1 MTPGPREAAT
11 RDKGK
16 GSGARSTTVPHLT
29 LPTLKITTR
38 DQGGLGS
45 RVGLRARRSRSV
57 GPAPAGRSECKTGP
71 VTAYTSYLRA
81 YEPLAA
87 FPPPERKHWER
98 YISSGAAPDRVRALR
113 AEQRAAVVAAI
124 GVPPANEV
132 EHAYVHRI
140 DGVTYVCPWRTQVRA
155 WEAMAEFRRSMPDEI
170 ADAFFPKQAAE
181 VAERELARLR
191 STEPDLKSHILSE
204 TWQVPL
210 RWFIPFEGEE
220 RRLVL
225 STERSVSYLTTM
237 SNARRRVA
245 RTLAIL
251 RRTIEDRPVIEGV
264 EELANWLEDYHPRS
278 LVELDYGGLVSLF
291 DDIDLESDE
300 SAADIAHAVACLANG
315 EPDEATEAYA
325 RVATRWGAVRSVEV
339 AN

>member
-1 MTPGPREAAT
+1 
-11 RDKGK
+11 
-16 GSGARSTTVPHLT
+16 
-29 LPTLKITTR
+29 
-38 DQGGLGS
+38 
-45 RVGLRARRSRSV
+45 
-57 GPAPAGRSECKTGP
+57 

-87 FPPPERKHWER
+87 FPPPERRRWER
-98 YISSGAAPDRVRALR
+98 YVASGAVPDRVRGVR
-113 AEQRAAVVAAI
+113 EEQRAAVVAAI
-124 GVPPANEV
+124 GVPPDNEV

-140 DGVTYVCPWRTQVRA
+140 DGMTYVCPWRTRVRA
-155 WEAMAEFRRSMPDEI
+155 WEAMTEFRRSMPDEI

-181 VAERELARLR
+181 VAERELARWR
-191 STEPDLKSHILSE
+191 STEPELKSHITSE

-210 RWFIPFEGEE
+210 RWFLPFEGEE

-225 STERSVSYLTTM
+225 AAERSLSYLTTM

-245 RTLAIL
+245 RSLAIL
-251 RRTIEDRPVIEGV
+251 RRTIEDTPIIEGV
-264 EELANWLEDYHPRS
+264 EELADWLEEYHPRS

-291 DDIDLESDE
+291 DDLDLESDE
-300 SAADIAHAVACLANG
+300 SAADIQHAVACLASG
-315 EPDEATEAYA
+315 ETDEASEAYA

>member
-1 MTPGPREAAT
+1 
-11 RDKGK
+11 
-16 GSGARSTTVPHLT
+16 
-29 LPTLKITTR
+29 
-38 DQGGLGS
+38 
-45 RVGLRARRSRSV
+45 
-57 GPAPAGRSECKTGP
+57 
-71 VTAYTSYLRA
+71 VTAYTSYLRV

-87 FPPPERKHWER
+87 FPPPERRHWER
-98 YISSGAAPDRVRALR
+98 YVSSGAAPGRGRGLL

-124 GVPPANEV
+124 GLPPDNEV
-132 EHAYVHRI
+132 EHAYVHRV
-140 DGVTYVCPWRTQVRA
+140 DGVTYVCPWRTKVRA
-155 WEAMAEFRRSMPDEI
+155 WEAMTEFRRSMPDEI
-170 ADAFFPKQAAE
+170 ADAFFPRQAAE

-191 STEPDLKSHILSE
+191 SEDPDLKSHIVSE

-225 STERSVSYLTTM
+225 DGERSLSYLTTM
-237 SNARRRVA
+237 SNARRRTA
-245 RTLAIL
+245 RALAIL
-251 RRTIEDRPVIEGV
+251 RRTIEDRPIVDGV

-291 DDIDLESDE
+291 DDVDLESDE
-300 SAADIAHAVACLANG
+300 SAADIAHAVASLADG
-315 EPDEATEAYA
+315 DGDEATEAYA